1 MGIAYDDSYRNRKG
15 IKLPVEVD
23 ISDAIIS
30 LTGFTPIQVTDFY
43 QQQQR
48 YFRLNKDFNKIRKQ
62 VTSRSKIAWD
72 LYAKDPQRASDILN
86 EATVIISKAPLSYSK
101 KQSLLKLIM
110 PSSNDMSYLYR
121 QLYNMDKTN
130 ALNWAAAIQRN

>member
-1 MGIAYDDSYRNRKG
+1 M
-15 IKLPVEVD
+15 
-23 ISDAIIS
+23 
-30 LTGFTPIQVTDFY
+30 TGFTPIQVTDFY